1 MRRGV
6 PARTMAAMHIIQHD
20 LPQPSDEPG
29 VQRVHVAGPRLGVH
43 AFDCWLL
50 TLAPQASSEGRADD
64 PANQGI
70 HVLVAL
76 AGRGKLLLAGAPQRF
91 AAPCTLLLPPQTDY
105 RVVSQGVEPLQLL
118 SVRAVDAAQAA
129 GI

>member
-1 MRRGV
+1 
-6 PARTMAAMHIIQHD
+6 MHIIQHD

-29 VQRVHVAGPRLGVH
+29 VHRVHVAGPGLGVQ

-64 PANQGI
+64 AAGQGV

-105 RVVSQGVEPLQLL
+105 RIVSQGVEPLQLL
-118 SVRAVDAAQAA
+118 SIRAPQPARDE
-129 GI
+129 G